1 MPDHNMVVAM
11 SKKRI
16 TKNAVKEEVEAAI
29 EKPDR
34 RKKHIDGVT
43 KTVIASTLGM
53 LSGVICF
60 YFLAPTTERPEN
72 FSYLLLLLA
81 FYIQKPI
88 YMQLGMDVAQF
99 NWKDW
104 FYIAFM
110 TLMLW
115 FITWTLLLN

>member
-1 MPDHNMVVAM
+1 MVDPM

-16 TKNAVKEEVEAAI
+16 AREAAKKDAEAAI

-34 RKKHIDGVT
+34 RKKHIDGII
-43 KTVIASTLGM
+43 KTVVSSTLGIV
-53 LSGVICF
+53 SGIICF
-60 YFLAPTTERPEN
+60 YFLYPTTERQQD

-88 YMQLGMDVAQF
+88 YIRLGIDVAQF

-104 FYIAFM
+104 FYVALM
-110 TLMLW
+110 TMMLW
-115 FITWTLLLN
+115 FVSWTLLLN